1 MSTAFIL
8 RLPTGSQTSL
18 LTLTRPSPTVWQI
31 ELHNGADNLLG
42 KTLINDA
49 LKPALQTIE
58 REWRKERAD
67 GEARKDKNV
76 GAGAVVI
83 VGRLDQEKFFSN
95 GLDFASAVADPAW
108 FPATFDP
115 LLLYLLTFPLPTVA
129 AINGHCFA
137 GGAMLSLAFDYRVMT
152 DGVKRNAWMCM
163 NEIDIG
169 AAWPV
174 SFAAIV
180 RAKVSAT
187 ATHRF
192 VVEGH
197 RFTPMEARDAG
208 LVDEIVAGGTSG
220 VLKRAHEIAQEKA
233 PKAREGVWGLIKT
246 ELYRPVIELVRLGI
260 PSLSAA
266 RDESAAQLRLGKL

>member
-1 MSTAFIL
+1 MSTL
-8 RLPTGSQTSL
+8 QLPAGSQTPL

-31 ELHNGADNLLG
+31 ELHNGVDNRLV

-49 LKPALQTIE
+49 LQPALQTVE
-58 REWRKERAD
+58 REWRKERAE
-67 GEARKDKNV
+67 GRARKDKD
-76 GAGAVVI
+76 AGAAALVI

-95 GLDFASAVADPAW
+95 GFDFPSIVNDPAW
-108 FPATFDP
+108 FWVTFDP

-137 GGAMLSLAFDYRVMT
+137 AGAILSLACDYRIMT
-152 DGVKRNAWMCM
+152 DGAKRNTWMCM
-163 NEIDIG
+163 NEVDFG

-174 SFAAIV
+174 SFAALV

-187 ATHRF
+187 ATRRF

-197 RFTPMEARDAG
+197 RFTPPEARDAG
-208 LVDEIVAGGTSG
+208 LVDEIVAGGTLG
-220 VLKRAHEIAQEKA
+220 VLKRAQEIAQEKA

-260 PSLSAA
+260 PTLSVA
-266 RDESAAQLRLGKL
+266 RDQSAAQVRLGKL